1 MTENAA
7 DVAAQFEQT
16 IQDIQAQIDALKTK
30 LDADNEAVALTA
42 ESSIDTADIEEAIT
56 KLTTDAAQA
65 EEAYKAEQAKKAAN
79 EAAYNKLSEQL
90 NGVQAKLDAA
100 KKDVTENAAD
110 VAAQFEQT
118 IQDIQAQIDAL
129 KTKLN
134 ADHDAVTLTAE
145 STIDTA
151 AIEEAITKLTT
162 DATQAEEAY
171 KAEKA
176 KKAAN
181 EAAYDK
187 LSEQLNGVQAKLD
200 AARMTI
206 ATSCPDVA
214 DEFDTTLDE
223 LQAQL
228 DQLKTKL
235 NADKEAVAL
244 TAESTI
250 DTADIEEAII
260 KAAKD
265 AGKAQKEHD
274 NKVAAN
280 KEAYKN
286 LTSQLK
292 ELQAKL
298 EEAKK
303 QIEEYGVDMSED
315 FDAIQQK
322 IDQMTAEVE
331 QAFDATQLTED
342 SSIDYEGTLQ
352 AIAETIEKARL
363 LGIDD
368 IMADDK
374 ATFYNLQGV
383 KVEKPVKGQ
392 TYVVRKVVNGKTTT
406 IKIRM

>member
-1 MTENAA
+1 A
-7 DVAAQFEQT
+7 
-16 IQDIQAQIDALKTK
+16 
-30 LDADNEAVALTA
+30 
-42 ESSIDTADIEEAIT
+42 
-56 KLTTDAAQA
+56 
-65 EEAYKAEQAKKAAN
+65 
-79 EAAYNKLSEQL
+79 
-90 NGVQAKLDAA
+90 
-100 KKDVTENAAD
+100 
-110 VAAQFEQT
+110 
-118 IQDIQAQIDAL
+118 
-129 KTKLN
+129 
-134 ADHDAVTLTAE
+134 
-145 STIDTA
+145 
-151 AIEEAITKLTT
+151 AITKLTT

-181 EAAYDK
+181 EAAYNK

-250 DTADIEEAII
+250 DTADIEEALI

-392 TYVVRKVVNGKTTT
+392 TYVVRKAVNGKTTT

>member
-1 MTENAA
+1 MTES
-7 DVAAQFEQT
+7 T
-16 IQDIQAQIDALKTK
+16 
-30 LDADNEAVALTA
+30 
-42 ESSIDTADIEEAIT
+42 IDTVAIEEAIT
-56 KLTTDAAQA
+56 KLTDDAAQA

>member
-1 MTENAA
+1 MA
-7 DVAAQFEQT
+7 
-16 IQDIQAQIDALKTK
+16 
-30 LDADNEAVALTA
+30 
-42 ESSIDTADIEEAIT
+42 
-56 KLTTDAAQA
+56 
-65 EEAYKAEQAKKAAN
+65 
-79 EAAYNKLSEQL
+79 
-90 NGVQAKLDAA
+90 
-100 KKDVTENAAD
+100 
-110 VAAQFEQT
+110 
-118 IQDIQAQIDAL
+118 
-129 KTKLN
+129 
-134 ADHDAVTLTAE
+134 LTAE

-151 AIEEAITKLTT
+151 A
-162 DATQAEEAY
+162 
-171 KAEKA
+171 
-176 KKAAN
+176 
-181 EAAYDK
+181 
-187 LSEQLNGVQAKLD
+187 
-200 AARMTI
+200 
-206 ATSCPDVA
+206 
-214 DEFDTTLDE
+214 
-223 LQAQL
+223 
-228 DQLKTKL
+228 
-235 NADKEAVAL
+235 
-244 TAESTI
+244 
-250 DTADIEEAII
+250 IEEAII

-392 TYVVRKVVNGKTTT
+392 TYVVRKAVNGKTTT